1 MTYMCINSQFMPFLF
16 FEDNVLTHSGILITN
31 VSSSVARLLE
41 PLSFDRSEVALIEG
55 SKLELTG
62 GFSSKFYNIAAG
74 LQRYMQSYKRED
86 INLSIQSIRWVW

>member
-1 MTYMCINSQFMPFLF
+1 MSFLF
-16 FEDNVLTHSGILITN
+16 FDDNVLTHFSIRITN

-62 GFSSKFYNIAAG
+62 GFSSKFDNVAAG
-74 LQRYMQSYKRED
+74 LQMYMQSYKRSD
-86 INLSIQSIRWVW
+86 INLFIQSIRWVW